1 MFLTALWWLLSS
13 PLHSLTASRGHITSG
28 NSTEFGHYTG
38 LGKGLARISICQAL
52 YSGQIQCYSHGIC
65 ALCKVALLLCHNE
78 ASSVVCTTLPVL
90 CHLQE
95 ISTTIP

>member
-1 MFLTALWWLLSS
+1 MDIVLVLLEFDVFGLSLFSNIFRLSS
-13 PLHSLTASRGHITSG
+13 AGLPTTQPCFDHMLVITASRGHINSG

-65 ALCKVALLLCHNE
+65 ALCF
-78 ASSVVCTTLPVL
+78 
-90 CHLQE
+90 Q
-95 ISTTIP
+95 